1 MITSL
6 LPRDALKGVRLGLS
20 ASDSPDLARL
30 GLDRRHFQL
39 ALGEL
44 ARLVLAG
51 GGTLAWGGHLLP
63 NGMTTFLVDEVVR
76 YGRKDD
82 EALRVCLAWCVHREV
97 KLSAIQEAVDRLGA
111 HGKVVCLDPIGQEI
125 KPETGRS
132 EAPEPVTDPLEKDK
146 QLKAMRRYLVK
157 HTQGRLMIGG
167 KRTGF
172 QGRQPGLVE
181 EAQMTLVAK
190 QPLYLAAGFGGATAD
205 IARAAGLDMD
215 WLTSDPGA
223 QAIDP
228 RLTQGLEAISA
239 TLTANPLITGLD
251 TDELAALA
259 CTHRPSDIATLV
271 SRGLGVVSQ
280 GGDVS

>member
-6 LPRDALKGVRLGLS
+6 LPRDALKGRRLGLS
-20 ASDSPDLARL
+20 ASDSPDLPRL
-30 GLDRRHFQL
+30 GLDRRHFKL

-63 NGMTTFLVDEVVR
+63 DGLTPFLVDEVVR

-82 EALRVCLAWCVHREV
+82 DALLVCLAWWVHREV
-97 KLSAIQEAVDRLGA
+97 PLSTIKEAEERLGL
-111 HGKVVCLDPIGQEI
+111 HGKVVCLDPTGQEI
-125 KPETGRS
+125 KPEIARS
-132 EAPEPVTDPLEKDK
+132 EAPEPVADPLERDK
-146 QLKAMRRYLVK
+146 QLKAMRRYLVN

-205 IARAAGLDMD
+205 IARAAGLNLD
-215 WLTSDPGA
+215 WLTPGPDA
-223 QAIDP
+223 EEADD
-228 RLTQGLEAISA
+228 RLTQGLDAITS
-239 TLTANPLITGLD
+239 TLTANPLITGLNA
-251 TDELAALA
+251 DELAALA

-271 SRGLGVVSQ
+271 SRGLGRCFA
-280 GGDVS
+280 GR

>member
-1 MITSL
+1 MINSL
-6 LPRDALKGVRLGLS
+6 LPRHALKGRCLGLS

-30 GLDRRHFQL
+30 GLDRRHFKL

-63 NGMTTFLVDEVVR
+63 DGLTPFLVDEVVR

-82 EALRVCLAWCVHREV
+82 DALLVCLAWWVHREV
-97 KLSAIQEAVDRLGA
+97 PLSVIKEAEDRLGL
-111 HGKVVCLDPIGQEI
+111 HGKVVCLDPIGQET
-125 KPETGRS
+125 KPETDRS

-146 QLKAMRRYLVK
+146 QLKAMRRYLIN

-205 IARAAGLDMD
+205 IARAAGLNMN
-215 WLTSDPGA
+215 WLPPDPGA
-223 QAIDP
+223 EAP
-228 RLTQGLEAISA
+228 ELSLTQGLDTISA
-239 TLTANPLITGLD
+239 TLTLHPLITGLD
-251 TDELAALA
+251 ADELAALA

-271 SRGLGVVSQ
+271 SRGLGRCFAGQ
-280 GGDVS
+280 

>member
-1 MITSL
+1 MINSL
-6 LPRDALKGVRLGLS
+6 LPRDALKGMRLGLS

-30 GLDRRHFQL
+30 GLDRRHFKL

-51 GGTLAWGGHLLP
+51 GGSLAWGGHLLP
-63 NGMTTFLVDEVVR
+63 DGLTPFLVDEVVR

-82 EALRVCLAWCVHREV
+82 EALRVCLAWWVHREV
-97 KLSAIQEAVDRLGA
+97 PLSIIKETEERLGA
-111 HGKVVCLDPIGQEI
+111 HGRVVCLDPTGKEI
-125 KPETGRS
+125 EPGKGRS
-132 EAPEPVTDPLEKDK
+132 EAPEPVADPLEKDK

-157 HTQGRLMIGG
+157 NTQGRLMIGG

-181 EAQMTLVAK
+181 EAQMTLAAN

-205 IARAAGLDMD
+205 IARAAGLSMD
-215 WLTSDPGA
+215 WLTPDPDA
-223 QAIDP
+223 DEPDP
-228 RLTQGLEAISA
+228 RLTQGLDAISA
-239 TLTANPLITGLD
+239 TLTANPLVTGLD
-251 TDELAALA
+251 ADELTSLA

-271 SRGLGVVSQ
+271 SRGLGRCFA
-280 GGDVS
+280 G